1 MIVIV
6 FGLPGSG
13 KSYFATNLADMI
25 KADYI
30 NSDQVRRTMFGV
42 RLYSVRE
49 KLSVYNEM
57 LVQMHKAVKQHKNL
71 VLDATFYTNAI
82 RKKFLDAAEDIDNI
96 IFIEV
101 RAEESLI
108 KERLK
113 RPRKDSEADF
123 GVYKKIKKQW
133 EPLCKDHLILQ
144 STDDDDNIAE
154 MLQKTVACL
163 HLKND
168 KRTN

>member
-13 KSYFATNLADMI
+13 KSYLATSLAEMI

-30 NSDQVRRTMFGV
+30 NSDQVRRTMFTV
-42 RLYSVRE
+42 RAYSARE

-57 LVQMHKAVKQHKNL
+57 LVQMRNAVQQHKTL
-71 VLDATFYTNAI
+71 VLDATFYTNNI
-82 RKKFLDAAEDIDNI
+82 RKKFLDAAEGLDDI

-108 KERLK
+108 RERLK

-123 GVYKKIKKQW
+123 GVYRKIKKQW
-133 EPLCKDHLILQ
+133 EPLYNDHLILQ
-144 STDDDDNIAE
+144 STVDNITE
-154 MLQKTVACL
+154 MLERTAAYL
-163 HLKND
+163 HLKE
-168 KRTN
+168 

>member
-13 KSYFATNLADMI
+13 KTYFAVSLANMI

-30 NSDQVRRTMFGV
+30 NSDQIRRTLFAV
-42 RLYSVRE
+42 RAYSARE

-57 LVQMHKAVKQHKNL
+57 LVLMHKTVQQHKNL
-71 VLDATFYTNAI
+71 VLDATFYTNDI
-82 RKKFLDAAEDIDNI
+82 RKKFLDAAEDIDDI

-113 RPRKDSEADF
+113 RPREDSEADF
-123 GVYKKIKKQW
+123 QVYKKIKKQW
-133 EPLCKDHLILQ
+133 EPLYEDHLILQ
-144 STDDDDNIAE
+144 STDDNITE
-154 MLQKTVACL
+154 MLKKTAAYL
-163 HLKND
+163 HLKDD
-168 KRTN
+168 KGAN